1 MLVSYFHSD
10 GASPSALNARV
21 CKLLFIIFTDV
32 RYNKLTNLL
41 NSENCQEKH
50 LRLIK
55 FTFFEAARLKGQL
68 ELLL

>member
-10 GASPSALNARV
+10 SASPSALNARV

-32 RYNKLTNLL
+32 QYNKLTNFL
-41 NSENCQEKH
+41 NHENCQEKH
-50 LRLIK
+50 LRLTK
-55 FTFFEAARLKGQL
+55 FTFFEAGRLKDQL